1 MSSGKLFQT
10 AGAACEK
17 AQSTKARLNFKFLN
31 FSLFTSTNKG
41 MLQDRIK
48 VLVSICF

>member
-17 AQSTKARLNFKFLN
+17 ARSAKARLVRSSCSRFLP
-31 FSLFTSTNKG
+31 
-41 MLQDRIK
+41 QDRSWREAARN
-48 VLVSICF
+48 LMMLAR